1 MTVFSDDLLYS
12 REHVWVRIDGDFATI
27 GITDYAQ
34 ERMGE
39 ILSVELPGIDTEV
52 ERDEPFG
59 TAESTEKAIIELIS
73 PVNGDV
79 VNVNE
84 DIDDD
89 VGILNSDPQDMGWLI
104 AVELKDLSELED
116 LLDAKEYQ
124 EFVSQERE
132 TD

>member
-12 REHVWVRIDGDFATI
+12 REHVWVKMDGDFATI

-39 ILSVELPGIDTEV
+39 ILSIELPGIDTEV

-59 TAESTEKAIIELIS
+59 TAESAEKAIIELIS
-73 PVNGDV
+73 PVSGEV

-84 DIDDD
+84 DVDDD
-89 VGILNSDPQDMGWLI
+89 VGILNSDPQDTGWLVVI
-104 AVELKDLSELED
+104 ELKDLGELED

-124 EFVSQERE
+124 DFILQERE
-132 TD
+132 SD